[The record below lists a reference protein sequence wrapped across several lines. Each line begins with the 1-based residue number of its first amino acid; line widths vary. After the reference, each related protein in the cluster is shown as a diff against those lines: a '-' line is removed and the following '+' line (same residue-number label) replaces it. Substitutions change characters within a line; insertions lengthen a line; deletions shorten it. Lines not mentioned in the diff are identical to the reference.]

1 MLFFRHPL
9 FPLLSI
15 LFEKCEMATKSI
27 ELNATFN
34 FNVEAQNFIEKKI
47 KDKNEIACEDN
58 EVNEL
63 VSYV

>member
-1 MLFFRHPL
+1 
-9 FPLLSI
+9 
-15 LFEKCEMATKSI
+15 MATKSI
-27 ELNATFN
+27 DLNTSFN

-63 VSYV
+63 VSHL